1 MTRNNPH
8 RRNIIIAAQRL
19 LRRQGYTATGIN
31 DIIAKSGAPK
41 GSLYYYFPEG
51 KEQIAV
57 AAIEGAGGLVA
68 DTFRDLAEKASGPAD
83 FIRNYL
89 TLLGQWLEMS
99 GYRDGCPIATTLL
112 ETVPDSSAITAAGRD
127 VLDDWRRILADM
139 LIRHGADE
147 NTAPADANLIMSA
160 IEGAMLLART
170 EQSTKPLQDVADR
183 LSRLYD

>member
-1 MTRNNPH
+1 MTPNNPH
-8 RRNIIIAAQRL
+8 RRNIVIAAQRL
-19 LRRQGYTATGIN
+19 FRRQGYAATGIN
-31 DIIAKSGAPK
+31 DIIGKSGAPK
-41 GSLYYYFPEG
+41 GSLYYYFPAG

-68 DTFRDLAEKASGPAD
+68 DTFRDLAERASGPTD
-83 FIRNYL
+83 FIHTYL

-112 ETVPDSSAITAAGRD
+112 ETAPESSAITDAGRN
-127 VLDDWRRILADM
+127 VLDDWRQILADM
-139 LIRHGADE
+139 LIRHGVDE
-147 NTAPADANLIMSA
+147 DTAPADANLIMSA

-170 EQSTKPLQDVADR
+170 EQSRKPLQDVADR